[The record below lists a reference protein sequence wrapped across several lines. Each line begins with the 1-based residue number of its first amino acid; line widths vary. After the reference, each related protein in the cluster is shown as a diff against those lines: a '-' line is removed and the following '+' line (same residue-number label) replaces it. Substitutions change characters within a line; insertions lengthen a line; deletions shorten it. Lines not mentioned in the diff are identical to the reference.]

1 MAQSEGDDETT
12 GRPSGANTI
21 RTAGG
26 WLVAGAIVWVLS
38 LAMHP
43 PPPPETAAFMDLIA
57 DAGLRWVVVHWLAAI
72 AMSIFVVASLLVLT
86 SGSRLTRAPLGRTG
100 WAVLPVASLWVIT
113 TAVAEATVIADAAA
127 AGDLAIFEMWH
138 AFAEGSAMGFLA
150 IASSVG
156 LIALNE
162 ANQARHT
169 RAATPAWAA
178 WVAVASG
185 SVGAAGWV
193 LGPILGI
200 PAGGPMFVIS
210 SVAFGL
216 WLLWFGVGL
225 VRTRPAGAQAANANA
240 RGTASASHVR

>member
-1 MAQSEGDDETT
+1 MAQNEGDDETT
-12 GRPSGANTI
+12 KQPSGASAI

-43 PPPPETAAFMDLIA
+43 PPPPGTAAFMNLIA
-57 DAGLRWVVVHWLAAI
+57 ATGLRWVVVHWLAAI

-86 SGSRLTRAPLGRTG
+86 SRSRLTRDPLGRTA

-127 AGDLAIFEMWH
+127 AGDLATFEIWH

-162 ANQARHT
+162 ARQARHT
-169 RAATPAWAA
+169 RAATPTWAAWAA
-178 WVAVASG
+178 TVAGA
-185 SVGAAGWV
+185 VGVTGWV

-216 WLLWFGVGL
+216 WLLWFGIGL
-225 VRTRPAGAQAANANA
+225 VRARPAAGEPAAGSTP
-240 RGTASASHVR
+240 GTASASLAR